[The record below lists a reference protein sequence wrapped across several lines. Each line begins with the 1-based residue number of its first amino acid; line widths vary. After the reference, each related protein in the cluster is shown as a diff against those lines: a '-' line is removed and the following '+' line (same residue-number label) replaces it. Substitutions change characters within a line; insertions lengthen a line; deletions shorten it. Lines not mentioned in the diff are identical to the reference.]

1 VPDEPLFDELGSTQ
15 VHGNIARRAQ
25 LPQSSLHVFSE
36 DDLKK
41 SFMLLLEAGPPA
53 SLRFT

>member
-1 VPDEPLFDELGSTQ
+1 VTDEPFFDKLGSTK
-15 VHGNIARRAQ
+15 VHRYIARRAQ
-25 LPQSSLHVFSE
+25 LPQSSLHIFSK

-41 SFMLLLEAGPPA
+41 SLMLLLEASPPA